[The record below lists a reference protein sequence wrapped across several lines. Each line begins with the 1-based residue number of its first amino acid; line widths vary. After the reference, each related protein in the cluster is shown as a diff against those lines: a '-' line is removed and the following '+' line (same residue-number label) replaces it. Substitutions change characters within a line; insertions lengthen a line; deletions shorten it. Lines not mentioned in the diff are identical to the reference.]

1 MAHANKGSSREN
13 LIKNKKME
21 KLIYPCVWCNN
32 NALEMANFYI
42 SVFPNTEIVDQNKWV
57 VVLKMKS
64 QRIMFLNGGDIFK
77 PNPSISLMYLSSSEQ
92 EIESIFKKISS
103 NGKKLMPLDSYPFS
117 SKYAWVEDRYNV
129 SWQLI
134 TASQDDIIQ
143 TVVPTLMFI
152 GKNNGKA
159 EEAIDFYTSVF
170 ANSHKRG
177 ISRYTGNEGET
188 KGNIQHAEFI
198 INNYLLMIMDSSYPH
213 AFGFTGGVSIVVECK
228 NQDEVD
234 YYWSKLTSDG
244 GEEDMC
250 GWLRDKY
257 GVSWQITPAIMKDI
271 LLKSPK
277 VMEVMMTM
285 KKLEI
290 KPLIDAA
297 N

>member
-1 MAHANKGSSREN
+1 MAHTNKGSGREH

-64 QRIMFLNGGDIFK
+64 QRIMLLNGGDRFK

-92 EIESIFKKISS
+92 EIESIYKKISS
-103 NGKKLMPLDSYPFS
+103 NGKNLMPLDSYPFS

-134 TASQDDIIQ
+134 TANQDDIIQ

-152 GKNNGKA
+152 GNNNGKA
-159 EEAIDFYTSVF
+159 EESIDFYTSVF

-198 INNYLLMIMDSSYPH
+198 INNYLLMTMDSSYPH
-213 AFGFTGGVSIVVECK
+213 AFEFTGGVSLVVECK
-228 NQDEVD
+228 NQTEID

-244 GEEDMC
+244 GEENMC

-290 KPLIDAA
+290 KPLLEAA
-297 N
+297 K

>member
-1 MAHANKGSSREN
+1 
-13 LIKNKKME
+13 ME
-21 KLIYPCVWCNN
+21 KLIYPCVWSDN
-32 NALEMANFYI
+32 NALEMAHFYI
-42 SVFPNTEIVDQNKWV
+42 SVFPNTEIVHQNKWV
-57 VVLKMKS
+57 VVLKIKG
-64 QRIMFLNGGDIFK
+64 QRVMLLNGGDTFK
-77 PNPSISLMYLSSSEQ
+77 PNPTISLMYLSTSEQ
-92 EIESIFKKISS
+92 EIESIYNNISKS
-103 NGKKLMPLDSYPFS
+103 GKVLMPLDSYPFS
-117 SKYAWVEDRYNV
+117 SKYAWIEDKYNV

-134 TASQDDIIQ
+134 TSNPDDIVQ

-152 GKNNGKA
+152 GVNNGKA

-177 ISRYTGNEGET
+177 ISRYTGSEGEIE
-188 KGNIQHAEFI
+188 GNINHAEFI

-213 AFGFTGGVSIVVECK
+213 EFQFSGGVSIVVECK
-228 NQDEVD
+228 DQEEVD
-234 YYWSKLTSDG
+234 YYWNKLTSHG

-271 LLKSPK
+271 LLKTPK

-290 KPLIDAA
+290 KPLMDAA